1 MPVEI
6 RQAGDT
12 VLCECGASL
21 EVPTLRELREYASVP
36 METEPESART
46 WQPRHGLALL
56 GFFVALLVA
65 IPGFVFWA
73 HQPDPPR
80 IDELISPQ
88 VIQDSIE
95 QMTVMETWYEWRAAL
110 ELGLVQE
117 ASPHMIAYRKQI
129 RTLRG
134 RMALCFGVAGLAII
148 LSIAALLWRTKPQP
162 TS

>member
-1 MPVEI
+1 M
-6 RQAGDT
+6 
-12 VLCECGASL
+12 
-21 EVPTLRELREYASVP
+21 RELREYAPVP
-36 METEPESART
+36 IEAEPEPTRT

-56 GFFVALLVA
+56 GLFVALLVA

-73 HQPDPPR
+73 NQPDPPR
-80 IDELISPQ
+80 VDELISPQ

-95 QMTVMETWYEWRAAL
+95 QMTVVETWFEWRAAL

-117 ASPHMIAYRKQI
+117 ASPHMIAYRKHI

-148 LSIAALLWRTKPQP
+148 FSITALLWKTNPQP
-162 TS
+162 MS